1 MPSSVYWLST
11 ERLALRR
18 FTPDDGDWLADV
30 YADAET
36 TRHLGG
42 VKSRAQVDEL
52 LRTRIFDYYEAHPGL
67 GIWMTVERATDRRVG
82 LHLLNHVQGEPD
94 IQVGF
99 VLEKPFWGQG
109 FGTEMAR
116 AVLRYGF
123 VDLTLPRIVAITS
136 LGNHASQRVL
146 TKIGLERRG
155 ERQLSHPAYAGEGP
169 LAWFER
175 ERADWLA
182 DYGVLDS

>member
-1 MPSSVYWLST
+1 MPSAPYWLLT

-18 FTPDDGDWLADV
+18 FTPDDGDWLADI
-30 YADAET
+30 YADEDT

-52 LRTRIFDYYEAHPGL
+52 LRTRILDYYDANPGL
-67 GIWMTVERATDRRVG
+67 GIWMTVERATGTRVG

-99 VLEKPFWGQG
+99 VLEKPYWGLG

-123 VDLTLPRIVAITS
+123 VELRLARIVAITS
-136 LGNHASQRVL
+136 PGNHASQRVL
-146 TKIGLERRG
+146 GKIGLERRG
-155 ERQLSHPAYAGEGP
+155 ERRLPHPAYAGEGP
-169 LAWFER
+169 LVWFER
-175 ERADWLA
+175 DRADWLA
-182 DYGVLDS
+182 DRDVRHS